1 MSDSNCRECKAFLF
15 ADEEGQQICDDC
27 FEVEKRKLAGT
38 YFEPGSTEQREFVL
52 SRELV
57 ELQNIVKSFDRV
69 IVDAQNLA
77 DECKASADRVA
88 AIMAEQN
95 LDQKID
101 EADYAMKRGEYSY
114 LRDKDSIMGKFDS
127 LVADFKGLKI

>member
-38 YFEPGSTEQREFVL
+38 YFEPGSTEQREFVVA
-52 SRELV
+52 RELA
-57 ELQNIVKSFDRV
+57 ELAKIVKSFDRV
-69 IVDAQNLA
+69 VIDAQNLA
-77 DECKASADRVA
+77 DECKASADRFA
-88 AIMAEQN
+88 AVIADQDVSVKIDN
-95 LDQKID
+95 LDYLMQ
-101 EADYAMKRGEYSY
+101 RGEYSY